1 MENTVK
7 APITGTEDAKTPIN
21 IISFVDKI
29 KQYRRS
35 PLSFI
40 LMLLVCLAA
49 VFTIGILFVLVA
61 YILIKGIPNVTPAL
75 FEWTYTSDNASMM
88 PALVN
93 TLLITFVTLVISVP
107 IGVFTAIYL
116 VEYAKKGSR
125 FVKLIRVTA
134 ETLSGIPSIVYG
146 LFGFILFSITLG
158 LGNSILSGIITL
170 AIMILPLIIR
180 TSEEALLSVSDSYRE
195 GSFGLGAGKLRTIFK
210 IVLPSAMPG
219 IASGIILAIGRIVGE
234 SAALIYTA
242 GTNPAVPKSL
252 LSSGRTL
259 SVHMYCLMNEGLGT
273 NQAYGAAVVLLLL
286 VLLINGVSEYVTHR
300 LTAKTK

>member
-1 MENTVK
+1 MENIVK
-7 APITGTEDAKTPIN
+7 APIAGMEDAKTPIN
-21 IISFVDKI
+21 GISFVDKI

-49 VFTIGILFVLVA
+49 IFTIGILFILVA

-93 TLLITFVTLVISVP
+93 TLIITFATLVISVP
-107 IGVFTAIYL
+107 VGVFTAIYL

-125 FVKLIRVTA
+125 FVRLIRVTA

-146 LFGFILFSITLG
+146 LFGYILFSITLG

-259 SVHMYCLMNEGLGT
+259 SVHMYCLMSEGLGT

-286 VLLINGVSEYVTHR
+286 VLLINGVSEFITYK
-300 LTAKTK
+300 LTAKNK